1 MPVVQL
7 IAKRFQPVKSW
18 WISKCGNTYPACYGY
33 SITNAQ
39 NVNTGKTANIMADVR
54 VTKQFKDDFDT
65 WAADRLAS
73 GAFSQAEMD
82 AFKAMLRI
90 DFAPG
95 PDQLRAGYEAINAA
109 GVAIPVAI
117 DDHAE
122 RYRVWSVFFADEA
135 SQIRASYRRAA

>member
-1 MPVVQL
+1 
-7 IAKRFQPVKSW
+7 
-18 WISKCGNTYPACYGY
+18 
-33 SITNAQ
+33 
-39 NVNTGKTANIMADVR
+39 MADVR

-65 WAADRLAS
+65 WADDRLRS
-73 GAFSQAEMD
+73 GQFSPSEMD
-82 AFKAMLRI
+82 EFKAMLRI

-95 PDQLRAGYEAINAA
+95 PDQLRAGYEVINAA
-109 GVAIPVAI
+109 GVTIPVAI